1 MIHRQRRNAVTETQM
16 GTAQI
21 PASAGDVAEV
31 ATRERYLSPDEAAE
45 YLNVSVGFIRRMAS
59 ERRVR
64 ITGWGSSSAST
75 RLTSTRSPR
84 SRSR

>member
-1 MIHRQRRNAVTETQM
+1 MTETQM
-16 GTAQI
+16 GAASI
-21 PASAGDVAEV
+21 PASAGAEAEV
-31 ATRERYLSPDEAAE
+31 ATRERYLSPDQAAE

-59 ERRVR
+59 SGGYG

-75 RLTSTRSPR
+75 RRTSMRSPR

>member
-1 MIHRQRRNAVTETQM
+1 MKTQM
-16 GTAQI
+16 GAAPI
-21 PASAGDVAEV
+21 AASAGAVAGV
-31 ATRERYLSPDEAAE
+31 ATRERYLSPAEAAE

-64 ITGWGSSSAST
+64 HYGLGKFTAST

>member
-1 MIHRQRRNAVTETQM
+1 MTKRQAS
-16 GTAQI
+16 AAPI
-21 PASAGDVAEV
+21 AASAGAVAEV
-31 ATRERYLSPDEAAE
+31 TARERYLSPDEAAE

-64 ITGWGSSSAST
+64 HYRWGSSSAST
-75 RLTSTRSPR
+75 RQTSTRSPR